1 MFKPKVNTTSEVCI
15 DTKTHPSM
23 KTVRNEENVRSENKT
38 STDKDCSSRTN
49 VKYSGVN
56 TTSKVYINVKTQQ
69 KLKTVRNENK
79 TSTGSEC
86 SSSTN
91 VKPTVVAVHNCVDVN
106 KFDFI
111 SLNTAGSPCPA
122 LQNQN
127 QDFTSNE
134 QLSESDFGPND
145 Q

>member
-1 MFKPKVNTTSEVCI
+1 
-15 DTKTHPSM
+15 M
-23 KTVRNEENVRSENKT
+23 KTSRNVNKT
-38 STDKDCSSRTN
+38 STS
-49 VKYSGVN
+49 
-56 TTSKVYINVKTQQ
+56 
-69 KLKTVRNENK
+69 
-79 TSTGSEC
+79 SEC

-91 VKPTVVAVHNCVDVN
+91 VKPTVVTVPVHNCVDEN
-106 KFDFI
+106 KFDFT

-134 QLSESDFGPND
+134 QLSETDFGPND